1 MSRKFS
7 FIIISY
13 NEKEYLTQA
22 IESCLK
28 QKLRDFEIIIGDD
41 GSSDGSLELI
51 EKYAAKYPGVIRYF
65 VSERTG
71 VCTKDVIASLRVS
84 AVITRA
90 LEMAAGEYC
99 IILSGDDYFYENS
112 FLTDAVDYLDKHPD
126 YVAYVGGYE
135 KVWPDQPSVKFYSE
149 YAPKLYWA
157 GQYIHLT
164 AFVFRK
170 SVFDQGAFLQ
180 RFCDDAGLVYSLA
193 FSGKW
198 KYDHRMVFAY
208 RQRSS
213 SIMHTVDQM
222 EFRLVELMILQDVL
236 CKGFLYTQSM
246 AHFAKSLR
254 YVFKHREKID
264 EEKYKK
270 YVENCRQYEH
280 NVIQQL
286 YEYDGYGIVKKIKI
300 SAQLVYAN
308 AAAFLY
314 RVIFKLKE
322 KR

>member
-112 FLTDAVDYLDKHPD
+112 FLNDAV
-126 YVAYVGGYE
+126 E
-135 KVWPDQPSVKFYSE
+135 
-149 YAPKLYWA
+149 
-157 GQYIHLT
+157 
-164 AFVFRK
+164 
-170 SVFDQGAFLQ
+170 
-180 RFCDDAGLVYSLA
+180 
-193 FSGKW
+193 
-198 KYDHRMVFAY
+198 
-208 RQRSS
+208 
-213 SIMHTVDQM
+213 
-222 EFRLVELMILQDVL
+222 
-236 CKGFLYTQSM
+236 
-246 AHFAKSLR
+246 
-254 YVFKHREKID
+254 
-264 EEKYKK
+264 
-270 YVENCRQYEH
+270 
-280 NVIQQL
+280 
-286 YEYDGYGIVKKIKI
+286 
-300 SAQLVYAN
+300 
-308 AAAFLY
+308 
-314 RVIFKLKE
+314 
-322 KR
+322 